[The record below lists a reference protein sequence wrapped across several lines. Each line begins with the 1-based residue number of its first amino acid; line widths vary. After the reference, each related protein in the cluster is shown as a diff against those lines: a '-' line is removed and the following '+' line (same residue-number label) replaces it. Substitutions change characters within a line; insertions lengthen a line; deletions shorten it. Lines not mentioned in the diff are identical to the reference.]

1 MAKFDFNRT
10 TGGTLELV
18 RDANGNYS
26 VNKVGFTRL
35 PALNLPDLTGSTTI
49 TPPDAT
55 TPPDPTPDDE
65 TIEGQT
71 AQAFQTGDDERKDFT
86 NESMLKTAAQTS
98 KLLTSSYD
106 TRVEDE
112 TFADR
117 SLKIKS
123 PTESISGYDDAYIED
138 QKRKESGQYNLDD
151 LLMDLPEDTRVK
163 DENIIIPLRKPDGEV
178 KKKYNLLEET
188 NKIMDSLKGD
198 RFKQGT
204 DFNNPVGGLDQIA
217 KEVENLEATKP
228 NQIVT
233 VDQLQGSLKDLYKN
247 KLGYS
252 GDTKLNIVPDD
263 INFKTL
269 PKETLGISTPS
280 TEQFQ
285 RQTTLPTQVDT
296 QNAIGDYMDESVYST
311 GKTLGIGTSIP
322 DPEQFRRQTTL
333 PPETPKKSALETVN
347 TSLKKV
353 FETFS
358 PIGALAREI
367 GRPINEGEGT
377 VAFNNSYFQTRGD
390 LGSSTD
396 SGRIVGNPSTKLYA
410 GMNSVSKFGN
420 LEKAGAKRIAT
431 REATIARKGI
441 KSASNPNG
449 VSQSFVDNTNN
460 MKKEQDDYRNKKN
473 NHNIDYAKKKGVD
486 TTKLNP
492 NEMRNVAE
500 SGDPGGSGGGK
511 TKIVCTMMNES
522 YGFGSFR
529 NKIWM
534 KFHGNIA
541 PEYQKGYHKL
551 FLPLVNYAKQK
562 GITNKIIKNILEHIA
577 VHSTIDM
584 RQTLR
589 GKRHT
594 LGRLYRKVILPLCY
608 WAGKK

>member
-26 VNKVGFTRL
+26 VNKVGFTKL
-35 PALNLPDLTGSTTI
+35 PALKLPDLSA
-49 TPPDAT
+49 TPPKT
-55 TPPDPTPDDE
+55 IGPVPPDPTPEDE

-71 AQAFQTGDDERKDFT
+71 AQAFQTGDDDRKDFT
-86 NESMLKTAAQTS
+86 TESMLKTAGQTS
-98 KLLTSSYD
+98 KLLTSTYD

-123 PTESISGYDDAYIED
+123 PTENIVGYDDAYIED

-151 LLMDLPEDTRVK
+151 LLMDLPEDTRVSN
-163 DENIIIPLRKPDGEV
+163 ENIIIPLKKPKQDLPVTSANVQRGLV
-178 KKKYNLLEET
+178 DPPLKDFADKVINL
-188 NKIMDSLKGD
+188 IKGD
-198 RFKQGT
+198 RFKT
-204 DFNNPVGGLDQIA
+204 TSTEENVDLDKQDA
-217 KEVENLEATKP
+217 ML
-228 NQIVT
+228 
-233 VDQLQGSLKDLYKN
+233 VDAQKQ
-247 KLGYS
+247 
-252 GDTKLNIVPDD
+252 P
-263 INFKTL
+263 
-269 PKETLGISTPS
+269 PKETLGISTPDAA
-280 TEQFQ
+280 QFQ
-285 RQTTLPTQVDT
+285 RQTSLPTQVDT
-296 QNAIGDYMDESVYST
+296 QKAIGDYMDENVYST

-333 PPETPKKSALETVN
+333 PPETPKKSAVETVN

-358 PIGALAREI
+358 PVGALVREI
-367 GRPINEGEGT
+367 GRPVNESPGA
-377 VAFNNSYFQTRGD
+377 VAFNTSYFQTRGD

-396 SGRIVGNPSTKLYA
+396 PGRIVGNPATDLYA
-410 GMNSVSKFGN
+410 GMNRVSKFGN
-420 LEKAGAKRIAT
+420 LEKAGDKRIAT
-431 REATIARKGI
+431 REATIARKGYGPGD
-441 KSASNPNG
+441 KFYDDTQKMKDQAKDYK
-449 VSQSFVDNTNN
+449 QK
-460 MKKEQDDYRNKKN
+460 KKE
-473 NHNIDYAKKKGVD
+473 APVTG
-486 TTKLNP
+486 TTKP
-492 NEMRNVAE
+492 GE
-500 SGDPGGSGGGK
+500 SGGSGSTGGK

-594 LGRLYRKVILPLCY
+594 LGRLYRKIILPLCY

>member
-35 PALNLPDLTGSTTI
+35 PALNLPDLTGSTT
-49 TPPDAT
+49 TPPDNT

-71 AQAFQTGDDERKDFT
+71 AQAFQTGDDDRKDFT

-98 KLLTSSYD
+98 KLLTSTYD

-117 SLKIKS
+117 TLKIKS

-151 LLMDLPEDTRVK
+151 LLMDLPQDTRVK

-178 KKKYNLLEET
+178 KKKFNLLEET
-188 NKIMDSLKGD
+188 NKLMESLKGE
-198 RFKQGT
+198 RFK
-204 DFNNPVGGLDQIA
+204 
-217 KEVENLEATKP
+217 TKP
-228 NQIVT
+228 VQEN
-233 VDQLQGSLKDLYKN
+233 VDLDKQDAMLVDAQKQ
-247 KLGYS
+247 
-252 GDTKLNIVPDD
+252 P
-263 INFKTL
+263 

-296 QNAIGDYMDESVYST
+296 QSAIGSYMDESVYNVDQPVT
-311 GKTLGIGTSIP
+311 GIKG
-322 DPEQFRRQTTL
+322 
-333 PPETPKKSALETVN
+333 PPSVISGPQVEPVKKNALETVN

-358 PIGALAREI
+358 PIGAVLREI
-367 GRPINEGEGT
+367 GRPVGDSAGA
-377 VAFNNSYFQTRGD
+377 VAFNTSYFQTRGD

-396 SGRIVGNPSTKLYA
+396 PGRIVGNPATDLYA
-410 GMNSVSKFGN
+410 GMNRVSKYGN
-420 LEKAGAKRIAT
+420 LEKAGDKRIAT

-449 VSQSFVDNTNN
+449 VSQAFVDNTNN
-460 MKKEQDDYRNKKN
+460 MKDQAKDYKQ
-473 NHNIDYAKKKGVD
+473 KKKEAPVTG
-486 TTKLNP
+486 TTKP
-492 NEMRNVAE
+492 GE
-500 SGDPGGSGGGK
+500 SGGSGPTGGG
-511 TKIVCTMMNES
+511 KIVCTMMNES

-534 KFHGNIA
+534 KFHKDLS
-541 PEYQKGYHKL
+541 PEYQKGYHRL
-551 FLPLVNYAKQK
+551 FLPLVKIAK
-562 GITNKIIKNILEHIA
+562 TNKIIKNILEHIA

-584 RQTLR
+584 RQSMR
-589 GKRHT
+589 GKKHL
-594 LGRLYRKVILPLCY
+594 LGRLYRKILLPICY

>member
-18 RDANGNYS
+18 RDADGNYS
-26 VNKVGFTRL
+26 VNKVGFTKL
-35 PALNLPDLTGSTTI
+35 PALKLPDLTGSTV
-49 TPPDAT
+49 TPPDTT

-71 AQAFQTGDDERKDFT
+71 AQAFQTGDDDREDFT

-98 KLLTSSYD
+98 DLLDDSFAKTRKKMTSDNVYRGI
-106 TRVEDE
+106 T
-112 TFADR
+112 
-117 SLKIKS
+117 IKD

-138 QKRKESGQYNLDD
+138 QKRKESGQYTLDD
-151 LLMDLPEDTRVK
+151 LLMDLPKDTRVSN
-163 DENIIIPLRKPDGEV
+163 ENIIIPLEKPKQDLPVTSSNVQKGLV
-178 KKKYNLLEET
+178 DAPYKNFAGKV
-188 NKIMDSLKGD
+188 IDALKGD
-198 RFKQGT
+198 RFRKGT
-204 DFNNPVGGLDQIA
+204 EFARPVEGTIDQAAIDRS
-217 KEVENLEATKP
+217 P
-228 NQIVT
+228 
-233 VDQLQGSLKDLYKN
+233 
-247 KLGYS
+247 
-252 GDTKLNIVPDD
+252 
-263 INFKTL
+263 

-296 QNAIGDYMDESVYST
+296 QSAIDSYMDESVYST
-311 GKTLGIGTSIP
+311 GKTLGVGTSIP
-322 DPEQFRRQTTL
+322 DAEQFRRQTTL

-367 GRPINEGEGT
+367 GRPVNESAGA
-377 VAFNNSYFQTRGD
+377 VAFNKTYFQTRGD

-396 SGRIVGNPSTKLYA
+396 SGRIVGNPATDLYA
-410 GMNSVSKFGN
+410 GMNRVSKFGN
-420 LEKAGAKRIAT
+420 LEKAGDKRIAT

-449 VSQSFVDNTNN
+449 VSQAFVDNTNK
-460 MKKEQDDYRNKKN
+460 MKDQAKDYKQKKKE
-473 NHNIDYAKKKGVD
+473 APVTG
-486 TTKLNP
+486 TTKP
-492 NEMRNVAE
+492 GE
-500 SGDPGGSGGGK
+500 SGGSGPTGGG
-511 TKIVCTMMNES
+511 KIVCTMMNES

-594 LGRLYRKVILPLCY
+594 LGRLYRKIILPLCY

>member
-55 TPPDPTPDDE
+55 TPPDPIPDDE

-71 AQAFQTGDDERKDFT
+71 AQAFQTGDDDRKDFT

-98 KLLTSSYD
+98 KLLTSTYD

-117 SLKIKS
+117 TLKIKS

-151 LLMDLPEDTRVK
+151 LLMDLPQDTRVK

-188 NKIMDSLKGD
+188 NKIMDSLKGE
-198 RFKQGT
+198 RFK
-204 DFNNPVGGLDQIA
+204 
-217 KEVENLEATKP
+217 TKP
-228 NQIVT
+228 VQEN
-233 VDQLQGSLKDLYKN
+233 VDLDKQDAMLVDAQKQ
-247 KLGYS
+247 
-252 GDTKLNIVPDD
+252 P
-263 INFKTL
+263 

-280 TEQFQ
+280 TEQFG

-296 QNAIGDYMDESVYST
+296 QKAIGDYMDESVYNVDQPVT
-311 GKTLGIGTSIP
+311 GIKG
-322 DPEQFRRQTTL
+322 
-333 PPETPKKSALETVN
+333 PPSVISGPQVEPVKRNALETVN

-353 FETFS
+353 FKAFS
-358 PIGALAREI
+358 PIGTLVKEI
-367 GRPINEGEGT
+367 GRPVNESAGA
-377 VAFNNSYFQTRGD
+377 VAFNTSYFQTRGD

-396 SGRIVGNPSTKLYA
+396 PGRIVGNPATDLYA
-410 GMNSVSKFGN
+410 GMNRVSKYGN
-420 LEKAGAKRIAT
+420 LEKAGDKRIAT

-449 VSQSFVDNTNN
+449 VSQAFVDNTNN
-460 MKKEQDDYRNKKN
+460 MKDQAKDYKQ
-473 NHNIDYAKKKGVD
+473 KKKEAPVTG
-486 TTKLNP
+486 TTKP
-492 NEMRNVAE
+492 GE
-500 SGDPGGSGGGK
+500 SGGSKATGGG
-511 TKIVCTMMNES
+511 KIVCTMMNES

-534 KFHGNIA
+534 KFHKDLS
-541 PEYQKGYHKL
+541 PEYQKGYHRL
-551 FLPLVNYAKQK
+551 FLPLVKIAK
-562 GITNKIIKNILEHIA
+562 TNKIIKNILEHIA

-584 RQTLR
+584 RQSMR
-589 GKRHT
+589 GKKHL
-594 LGRLYRKVILPLCY
+594 LGRLYRKILLPICY

>member
-1 MAKFDFNRT
+1 MAKFDFNRI

-26 VNKVGFTRL
+26 VNKVGFTKL
-35 PALNLPDLTGSTTI
+35 PALKLPDLSA
-49 TPPDAT
+49 TPPKT
-55 TPPDPTPDDE
+55 IGPVPPDPTPEDE

-86 NESMLKTAAQTS
+86 NESMLKTAEQTS
-98 KLLTSSYD
+98 KLLTSTYD

-151 LLMDLPEDTRVK
+151 LLMDLPEDTRVSN
-163 DENIIIPLRKPDGEV
+163 ENIIIPLKKPKQDLPVTSANVQRGLV
-178 KKKYNLLEET
+178 DPPLKDFADKVINL
-188 NKIMDSLKGD
+188 IKGD
-198 RFKQGT
+198 RFKT
-204 DFNNPVGGLDQIA
+204 TSTEENVDLDKQDA
-217 KEVENLEATKP
+217 ML
-228 NQIVT
+228 
-233 VDQLQGSLKDLYKN
+233 VDAQKQ
-247 KLGYS
+247 
-252 GDTKLNIVPDD
+252 P
-263 INFKTL
+263 
-269 PKETLGISTPS
+269 PKETLGISTPDAA
-280 TEQFQ
+280 QFQ
-285 RQTTLPTQVDT
+285 RQTSLPTQVDT
-296 QNAIGDYMDESVYST
+296 QKAIGDYMDENVYST

-333 PPETPKKSALETVN
+333 PPETPKKSAVETVN

-358 PIGALAREI
+358 PVGALVREI
-367 GRPINEGEGT
+367 GRPVNESPGA
-377 VAFNNSYFQTRGD
+377 VAFNTSYFQTRGD

-396 SGRIVGNPSTKLYA
+396 PGRIVGNPATDLYA
-410 GMNSVSKFGN
+410 GMNRVSKFGN
-420 LEKAGAKRIAT
+420 LEKAGDKRIAT
-431 REATIARKGI
+431 REATIARKGYGPGD
-441 KSASNPNG
+441 KFYDDTQKMKDQAKDYK
-449 VSQSFVDNTNN
+449 QK
-460 MKKEQDDYRNKKN
+460 KKE
-473 NHNIDYAKKKGVD
+473 APVTG
-486 TTKLNP
+486 TTKP
-492 NEMRNVAE
+492 GE
-500 SGDPGGSGGGK
+500 SGGSGSTGGK

-594 LGRLYRKVILPLCY
+594 LGRLYRKIILPLCY

>member
-35 PALNLPDLTGSTTI
+35 PALNLPDLTGSTT
-49 TPPDAT
+49 TPPDDT
-55 TPPDPTPDDE
+55 TPDPTPPDE
-65 TIEGQT
+65 TMEGQT

-98 KLLTSSYD
+98 RLLTSSYD

-198 RFKQGT
+198 RFRKGT
-204 DFNNPVGGLDQIA
+204 EFARPVEGTIDQAAIDRS
-217 KEVENLEATKP
+217 P
-228 NQIVT
+228 
-233 VDQLQGSLKDLYKN
+233 
-247 KLGYS
+247 
-252 GDTKLNIVPDD
+252 
-263 INFKTL
+263 

-296 QNAIGDYMDESVYST
+296 QSAIGSYMDESVYNVDQPVT
-311 GKTLGIGTSIP
+311 GIKG
-322 DPEQFRRQTTL
+322 
-333 PPETPKKSALETVN
+333 PPSKISGPQVEPVKKNALETVN
-347 TSLKKV
+347 TSLRTT
-353 FETFS
+353 FANFS
-358 PIGALAREI
+358 PILGIMKEISRPVNESAGA
-367 GRPINEGEGT
+367 
-377 VAFNNSYFQTRGD
+377 VAYNISTFQTRGD

-396 SGRIVGNPSTKLYA
+396 PGRIVGNPSKDLYA
-410 GMNSVSKFGN
+410 GMNRVSKYGN
-420 LEKAGAKRIAT
+420 LAKAGDKRIAT

-449 VSQSFVDNTNN
+449 VSQDFVNNTND
-460 MKKEQDDYRNKKN
+460 MKDQSKNYKEGLKT
-473 NHNIDYAKKKGVD
+473 APVTG
-486 TTKLNP
+486 TTKP
-492 NEMRNVAE
+492 GE
-500 SGDPGGSGGGK
+500 SGGSESTGGG
-511 TKIVCTMMNES
+511 KIVCTMMNES
-522 YGFGSFR
+522 YGFGLFR

-534 KFHGNIA
+534 KFHKDLS
-541 PEYQKGYHKL
+541 PEYQKGYHRL
-551 FLPLVNYAKQK
+551 FLPLVKIAK
-562 GITNKIIKNILEHIA
+562 TNKIIKNILEHIA

-584 RQTLR
+584 RQSMR
-589 GKRHT
+589 GKKHL
-594 LGRLYRKVILPLCY
+594 LGRLYRKILLPICY

>member
-26 VNKVGFTRL
+26 VNKVDFTRL

-71 AQAFQTGDDERKDFT
+71 AQAFQTGDDDRKDFT

-98 KLLTSSYD
+98 KLLTSTYD

-117 SLKIKS
+117 TLKIKS

-151 LLMDLPEDTRVK
+151 LLMDLPQDTRVK

-188 NKIMDSLKGD
+188 NKIMDSLKGE
-198 RFKQGT
+198 RFK
-204 DFNNPVGGLDQIA
+204 
-217 KEVENLEATKP
+217 TKP
-228 NQIVT
+228 VQEN
-233 VDQLQGSLKDLYKN
+233 VDLDKQDAMLVDAQKQ
-247 KLGYS
+247 
-252 GDTKLNIVPDD
+252 P
-263 INFKTL
+263 

-296 QNAIGDYMDESVYST
+296 QSAIGSYMDESVYNVDQPVT
-311 GKTLGIGTSIP
+311 GIKG
-322 DPEQFRRQTTL
+322 
-333 PPETPKKSALETVN
+333 PPSVISGPQVEPVKKNALETVN

-353 FETFS
+353 FEFFS
-358 PIGALAREI
+358 PISALAKEI
-367 GRPINEGEGT
+367 GRPVNEGEGT

-390 LGSSTD
+390 LGSNVD
-396 SGRIVGNPSTKLYA
+396 SRRIVGNPATKLYA

-420 LEKAGAKRIAT
+420 LEKAGAKRIKT
-431 REATIARKGI
+431 REATIARKGV

-449 VSQSFVDNTNN
+449 VSQAFVDNTND
-460 MKKEQDDYRNKKN
+460 MIKQQDNYRRDKN
-473 NHNIDYAKKKGVD
+473 NHNIDYAKKK
-486 TTKLNP
+486 
-492 NEMRNVAE
+492 A
-500 SGDPGGSGGGK
+500 
-511 TKIVCTMMNES
+511 
-522 YGFGSFR
+522 
-529 NKIWM
+529 
-534 KFHGNIA
+534 
-541 PEYQKGYHKL
+541 
-551 FLPLVNYAKQK
+551 
-562 GITNKIIKNILEHIA
+562 
-577 VHSTIDM
+577 
-584 RQTLR
+584 
-589 GKRHT
+589 
-594 LGRLYRKVILPLCY
+594 
-608 WAGKK
+608 

>member
-26 VNKVGFTRL
+26 VNKVGFTKL
-35 PALNLPDLTGSTTI
+35 PALKLPDLSA
-49 TPPDAT
+49 TPPKT
-55 TPPDPTPDDE
+55 IGPVPPDPTPEDE

-71 AQAFQTGDDERKDFT
+71 AQAFQTGDDDRKDFT
-86 NESMLKTAAQTS
+86 TESMLKTAGQTS
-98 KLLTSSYD
+98 KLLTSTYD

-123 PTESISGYDDAYIED
+123 PTENIVGYDDAYIED

-151 LLMDLPEDTRVK
+151 LLMDLPEDTRVSN
-163 DENIIIPLRKPDGEV
+163 ENIIIPLKKPKQELPVTSANVQKGLVDPPLKDFADKV
-178 KKKYNLLEET
+178 INL
-188 NKIMDSLKGD
+188 IKGD
-198 RFKQGT
+198 RFKTTSTQENV
-204 DFNNPVGGLDQIA
+204 DLDKQDA
-217 KEVENLEATKP
+217 ML
-228 NQIVT
+228 
-233 VDQLQGSLKDLYKN
+233 VDAQKQ
-247 KLGYS
+247 
-252 GDTKLNIVPDD
+252 P
-263 INFKTL
+263 
-269 PKETLGISTPS
+269 PKETLGISTPDAA
-280 TEQFQ
+280 QFQ
-285 RQTTLPTQVDT
+285 RQTSLPTQVDT
-296 QNAIGDYMDESVYST
+296 QKAIGDYMDENVYST

-333 PPETPKKSALETVN
+333 PPETPKKSAVETVN

-358 PIGALAREI
+358 PVGALVREI
-367 GRPINEGEGT
+367 GRPVNESPGA
-377 VAFNNSYFQTRGD
+377 VAFNTSYFQTRGD

-396 SGRIVGNPSTKLYA
+396 PGRIVGNPATDLYA
-410 GMNSVSKFGN
+410 GMNRVSKFGN
-420 LEKAGAKRIAT
+420 LEKAGDKRIAT
-431 REATIARKGI
+431 REATIARKGYGPGD
-441 KSASNPNG
+441 KFYDDTQKMKDQAKDYK
-449 VSQSFVDNTNN
+449 QK
-460 MKKEQDDYRNKKN
+460 KKE
-473 NHNIDYAKKKGVD
+473 APVTG
-486 TTKLNP
+486 TTKP
-492 NEMRNVAE
+492 GE
-500 SGDPGGSGGGK
+500 SGGSGSTGGK

-594 LGRLYRKVILPLCY
+594 LGRLYRKAILPLCY

>member
-26 VNKVGFTRL
+26 VNKVDFTRL

-49 TPPDAT
+49 TPPDDT
-55 TPPDPTPDDE
+55 TPDPTPPDE
-65 TIEGQT
+65 TMEGQT

-98 KLLTSSYD
+98 KLLTSTYD

-117 SLKIKS
+117 TLKIKS

-151 LLMDLPEDTRVK
+151 LLMDLPQDTRVK

-188 NKIMDSLKGD
+188 NKIMDSLKGE
-198 RFKQGT
+198 RFK
-204 DFNNPVGGLDQIA
+204 
-217 KEVENLEATKP
+217 TKP
-228 NQIVT
+228 VQEN
-233 VDQLQGSLKDLYKN
+233 VDLDKQDAMLVDAQKQ
-247 KLGYS
+247 
-252 GDTKLNIVPDD
+252 P
-263 INFKTL
+263 

-280 TEQFQ
+280 TEQFG

-296 QNAIGDYMDESVYST
+296 QKAIGDYMDESVYNVDQPVT
-311 GKTLGIGTSIP
+311 GIKG
-322 DPEQFRRQTTL
+322 
-333 PPETPKKSALETVN
+333 PPSVISGPQVEPVKRNALETVN

-353 FETFS
+353 FKAFS
-358 PIGALAREI
+358 PIGTLVKEI
-367 GRPINEGEGT
+367 GRPVNESAGA
-377 VAFNNSYFQTRGD
+377 VAFNTSYFQTRGD

-396 SGRIVGNPSTKLYA
+396 PGRIVGNPATDLYA
-410 GMNSVSKFGN
+410 GMNRVSKYGN
-420 LEKAGAKRIAT
+420 LEKAGDKRIAT

-449 VSQSFVDNTNN
+449 VSQDFVNNTNN
-460 MKKEQDDYRNKKN
+460 MKDQAKDYKQ
-473 NHNIDYAKKKGVD
+473 KKKEAPVTG
-486 TTKLNP
+486 TTKP
-492 NEMRNVAE
+492 GE
-500 SGDPGGSGGGK
+500 SGGSKATGGG
-511 TKIVCTMMNES
+511 KIVCTMMNES

-541 PEYQKGYHKL
+541 PEYQKGYHRI

-594 LGRLYRKVILPLCY
+594 LGRLYRKIILPLCY

>member
-26 VNKVGFTRL
+26 VNKVGFTKL
-35 PALNLPDLTGSTTI
+35 PALKLPDLSA
-49 TPPDAT
+49 TPPKT
-55 TPPDPTPDDE
+55 IGPVPPDPTPEDE

-71 AQAFQTGDDERKDFT
+71 AQAFQTGDDDRRDFI

-98 KLLTSSYD
+98 DLLDDSFAKTRKKMTSDNVYRGI
-106 TRVEDE
+106 T
-112 TFADR
+112 
-117 SLKIKS
+117 IKD

-151 LLMDLPEDTRVK
+151 LLMDLPEDTRVSN
-163 DENIIIPLRKPDGEV
+163 ENIIIPLKKPKQDLPVTSANVQRGLV
-178 KKKYNLLEET
+178 DPPLKDFADKVINL
-188 NKIMDSLKGD
+188 IKGD
-198 RFKQGT
+198 RFKT
-204 DFNNPVGGLDQIA
+204 TSTEENVDLDKQDA
-217 KEVENLEATKP
+217 ML
-228 NQIVT
+228 
-233 VDQLQGSLKDLYKN
+233 VDAQKQ
-247 KLGYS
+247 
-252 GDTKLNIVPDD
+252 P
-263 INFKTL
+263 
-269 PKETLGISTPS
+269 PKETLGISTPDAA
-280 TEQFQ
+280 QFQ
-285 RQTTLPTQVDT
+285 RQTSLPTQVDT
-296 QNAIGDYMDESVYST
+296 QKAIGDYMDENVYST

-333 PPETPKKSALETVN
+333 PPETPKKSAVETVN

-358 PIGALAREI
+358 PVGALVREI
-367 GRPINEGEGT
+367 GRPVNESPGA
-377 VAFNNSYFQTRGD
+377 VAFNTSYFQTRGD

-396 SGRIVGNPSTKLYA
+396 PGRIVGNPATDLYA
-410 GMNSVSKFGN
+410 GMNRVSKFGN
-420 LEKAGAKRIAT
+420 LEKAGDKRIAT
-431 REATIARKGI
+431 REATIARKGYGPGD
-441 KSASNPNG
+441 KFYDDTQKMKDQAKDYK
-449 VSQSFVDNTNN
+449 QK
-460 MKKEQDDYRNKKN
+460 KKE
-473 NHNIDYAKKKGVD
+473 APVTG
-486 TTKLNP
+486 TTKP
-492 NEMRNVAE
+492 GE
-500 SGDPGGSGGGK
+500 SGGSGSTGGK

-594 LGRLYRKVILPLCY
+594 LGRLYRKIILPLCY

>member
-26 VNKVGFTRL
+26 VNKVGFTKL
-35 PALNLPDLTGSTTI
+35 PALKLPDLSA
-49 TPPDAT
+49 TPPKT
-55 TPPDPTPDDE
+55 IGPVPPDPTPEDE

-71 AQAFQTGDDERKDFT
+71 AQAFQTGDDDRKDFT
-86 NESMLKTAAQTS
+86 TESMLKTAGQTS
-98 KLLTSSYD
+98 KLLTSTYD

-151 LLMDLPEDTRVK
+151 LLMDLPEDTRVSN
-163 DENIIIPLRKPDGEV
+163 ENIIIPLKKPKQDLPVTSANVQRGLV
-178 KKKYNLLEET
+178 DPPLKDFADKVINL
-188 NKIMDSLKGD
+188 IKGD
-198 RFKQGT
+198 RFKT
-204 DFNNPVGGLDQIA
+204 TSTEENVDLDKQDA
-217 KEVENLEATKP
+217 ML
-228 NQIVT
+228 
-233 VDQLQGSLKDLYKN
+233 VDAQKQ
-247 KLGYS
+247 
-252 GDTKLNIVPDD
+252 P
-263 INFKTL
+263 
-269 PKETLGISTPS
+269 PKETLGISTPDAA
-280 TEQFQ
+280 QFQ
-285 RQTTLPTQVDT
+285 RQTSLPTQVDT
-296 QNAIGDYMDESVYST
+296 QKAIGDYMDENVYST
-311 GKTLGIGTSIP
+311 GKTLGVGTSIP

-333 PPETPKKSALETVN
+333 PPETPKKSAVETVN

-358 PIGALAREI
+358 PVGALVREI
-367 GRPINEGEGT
+367 GRPVNESPGA
-377 VAFNNSYFQTRGD
+377 VAFNTSYFQTRGD

-396 SGRIVGNPSTKLYA
+396 PGRIVGNPATDLYA
-410 GMNSVSKFGN
+410 GMNRVSKFGN
-420 LEKAGAKRIAT
+420 LEKAGDKRIAT
-431 REATIARKGI
+431 REATIARKGYGPGD
-441 KSASNPNG
+441 KFYDDTQKMKDQAKDYK
-449 VSQSFVDNTNN
+449 QK
-460 MKKEQDDYRNKKN
+460 KKE
-473 NHNIDYAKKKGVD
+473 APVTG
-486 TTKLNP
+486 TTKP
-492 NEMRNVAE
+492 GE
-500 SGDPGGSGGGK
+500 SGGSGSTGGK

-594 LGRLYRKVILPLCY
+594 LGRLYRKIILPLCY

>member
-26 VNKVGFTRL
+26 VNKVDFTRL

-71 AQAFQTGDDERKDFT
+71 AQAFQTGDDDRKDFT
-86 NESMLKTAAQTS
+86 NESMLKTAEQTS
-98 KLLTSSYD
+98 KLLTSTYD

-117 SLKIKS
+117 TLKIKS

-151 LLMDLPEDTRVK
+151 LLMDLPKDTRVK

-198 RFKQGT
+198 RFREGT
-204 DFNNPVGGLDQIA
+204 EFARPVEGTIDQAAIDRS
-217 KEVENLEATKP
+217 P
-228 NQIVT
+228 
-233 VDQLQGSLKDLYKN
+233 
-247 KLGYS
+247 
-252 GDTKLNIVPDD
+252 
-263 INFKTL
+263 

-285 RQTTLPTQVDT
+285 KQTTLPTQVDT
-296 QNAIGDYMDESVYST
+296 QSAIGSYMDESVYNVDQPVT
-311 GKTLGIGTSIP
+311 GIKG
-322 DPEQFRRQTTL
+322 
-333 PPETPKKSALETVN
+333 PPSVISGPQVEPVKRNALETVN

-358 PIGALAREI
+358 PIGTLAREL
-367 GRPINEGEGT
+367 GRPVNESAGA
-377 VAFNNSYFQTRGD
+377 VAFNTSYFQTRGD

-396 SGRIVGNPSTKLYA
+396 PGRIVGNPSTDLYA
-410 GMNSVSKFGN
+410 GMNRVSKFGN
-420 LEKAGAKRIAT
+420 LEKAGDKRIAT
-431 REATIARKGI
+431 REATIARKGYGPGD
-441 KSASNPNG
+441 KFYDDTQKMKDQAKDYK
-449 VSQSFVDNTNN
+449 QK
-460 MKKEQDDYRNKKN
+460 KKE
-473 NHNIDYAKKKGVD
+473 APVTG
-486 TTKLNP
+486 TTKP
-492 NEMRNVAE
+492 GE
-500 SGDPGGSGGGK
+500 SGGSGPTGGG
-511 TKIVCTMMNES
+511 KIVCTMMNES

-534 KFHGNIA
+534 KFHKDLS
-541 PEYQKGYHKL
+541 PEYQKGYHRL
-551 FLPLVNYAKQK
+551 FLPLVKIAK
-562 GITNKIIKNILEHIA
+562 TNKIIKNILEHIA

-584 RQTLR
+584 RQSMR
-589 GKRHT
+589 GKKHL
-594 LGRLYRKVILPLCY
+594 LGRLYRKILLPICY

>member
-49 TPPDAT
+49 TPPDDT
-55 TPPDPTPDDE
+55 TPDPTPPDE
-65 TIEGQT
+65 TMEGQT
-71 AQAFQTGDDERKDFT
+71 AQAFQTGNDERKDFT
-86 NESMLKTAAQTS
+86 NESMLKTAEQTS
-98 KLLTSSYD
+98 KLLTSTYD

-117 SLKIKS
+117 TLKIKS

-151 LLMDLPEDTRVK
+151 LLMDLPQDTRVK

-198 RFKQGT
+198 RFREGT
-204 DFNNPVGGLDQIA
+204 EFARPVEGTIDQAAIDRS
-217 KEVENLEATKP
+217 P
-228 NQIVT
+228 
-233 VDQLQGSLKDLYKN
+233 
-247 KLGYS
+247 
-252 GDTKLNIVPDD
+252 
-263 INFKTL
+263 

-296 QNAIGDYMDESVYST
+296 QSAIGSYMDESVYNVDQPVT
-311 GKTLGIGTSIP
+311 GIKG
-322 DPEQFRRQTTL
+322 
-333 PPETPKKSALETVN
+333 PPSVISGPQVEPVKRNALETVN

-353 FETFS
+353 FKAFS
-358 PIGALAREI
+358 PIGTLVKEI
-367 GRPINEGEGT
+367 GRPINESAGA
-377 VAFNNSYFQTRGD
+377 VAFNTSYFQTRGD

-396 SGRIVGNPSTKLYA
+396 SGRIVGNPSKNLYA
-410 GMNSVSKFGN
+410 GMNRVSKYGN
-420 LEKAGAKRIAT
+420 LAKAGDKRIAT

-449 VSQSFVDNTNN
+449 VSQAFVDNTNN
-460 MKKEQDDYRNKKN
+460 MKDQAKDYKQ
-473 NHNIDYAKKKGVD
+473 KKKEAPVTG
-486 TTKLNP
+486 TTKP
-492 NEMRNVAE
+492 GE
-500 SGDPGGSGGGK
+500 SGGSKATGGG
-511 TKIVCTMMNES
+511 KIVCTMMNES

-534 KFHGNIA
+534 KFHKDLS
-541 PEYQKGYHKL
+541 PEYQKGYHRL
-551 FLPLVNYAKQK
+551 FLPLVKIAK
-562 GITNKIIKNILEHIA
+562 TNKIIKNILEHIA

-584 RQTLR
+584 RQSMR
-589 GKRHT
+589 GKKHL
-594 LGRLYRKVILPLCY
+594 LGRLYRKILLPICY